1 MRAVSSRAGVTD
13 ENATVGIL
21 VVQVR
26 DLGTVPGKIPQ
37 ASVSLTLRCR
47 RDAGW
52 VGGVKILEPCQGS
65 TAAKFQPWNSVGIAG
80 SRVTRSYA
88 ALEPWAGLKSVRLH

>member
-1 MRAVSSRAGVTD
+1 MRTVSIRVDRTD

-21 VVQVR
+21 VVQDR
-26 DLGTVPGKIPQ
+26 GLGAFPGKIPQ
-37 ASVSLTLRCR
+37 ASARLTLRCR
-47 RDAGW
+47 RDAG
-52 VGGVKILEPCQGS
+52 VGGVKIFEPCQGS

-88 ALEPWAGLKSVRLH
+88 ALEPWGRVKR